1 MEIRTRTQIDPD
13 IGLGDLV
20 SRLTDDSKRLLRD
33 EVRLAK
39 MEVTDSLKTGT
50 RGLLWLAI
58 AFGIGTIAM
67 VALTILLTTA
77 ISRIPGLDVWAG
89 ALITGVL
96 EVGIGLWLVWDGIK
110 RLGRPPYTLE
120 ATRSE
125 LKDTA
130 AWIGNP
136 REHANG
142 VVVRAD

>member
-1 MEIRTRTQIDPD
+1 VEIRTRTHVDPD
-13 IGLGDLV
+13 VGLGDLV
-20 SRLTDDSKRLLRD
+20 GRLTDDSKRLLRD

-39 MEVTDSLKTGT
+39 MEVTDSLKTGS

-58 AFGIGTIAM
+58 AFGVGTIAM

-77 ISRIPGLDVWAG
+77 IARIPGLDVWSG

-96 EVGIGLWLVWDGIK
+96 ELAVGLWLIFDGVK
-110 RLGRPPYTLE
+110 RLGKPPYTLE